1 MTKRAVPLVLVVST
15 ILAGCGLQDPYS
27 KGSHTASPATPTTAP
42 QTHTPPRQSSGGAS
56 GARGQQASGAAG
68 ALSEQSVLGRFAT
81 AWINWTAASLPAQ
94 RTALAALATGELAG
108 QLRQDAAQAL
118 RSRLQE
124 VTGAYSRGR
133 YVGAIPQPND
143 RFVLVTYEQAAPEG
157 GAQPQGAYHVYLAR
171 AQHTSSGWR
180 LSEWQPATDG

>member
-1 MTKRAVPLVLVVST
+1 MSPRATIAAGLVSVA
-15 ILAGCGLQDPYS
+15 LAGCGLRDPY
-27 KGSHTASPATPTTAP
+27 TTTTGART
-42 QTHTPPRQSSGGAS
+42 QPRSAAS
-56 GARGQQASGAAG
+56 GAPTPPAPSQQAEGAS
-68 ALSEQSVLGRFAT
+68 SEQSLLARFAT

-94 RTALAALATGELAG
+94 RTTLAALATGELAG
-108 QLRQDAAQAL
+108 RLRQDAAQAL

-133 YVGAIPQPND
+133 YVGVIPQPNGQL
-143 RFVLVTYEQAAPEG
+143 VLVTYEQAAPEG

-180 LSEWQPATDG
+180 LSGWQPAIDG

>member
-1 MTKRAVPLVLVVST
+1 MSPRATIAAGLVSVA
-15 ILAGCGLQDPYS
+15 LAGCGLRDPY
-27 KGSHTASPATPTTAP
+27 TTTTGVRTQPRSAVPGAP
-42 QTHTPPRQSSGGAS
+42 TPPAPSRQAQGAT
-56 GARGQQASGAAG
+56 GAR
-68 ALSEQSVLGRFAT
+68 SEQSLLLRFAT

-133 YVGAIPQPND
+133 YVGVIPQPD
-143 RFVLVTYEQAAPEG
+143 GQLVVVTYEQAAPEG
-157 GAQPQGAYHVYLAR
+157 GAQAQAAYHVYLAR

-180 LSEWQPATDG
+180 LSEWQPAVDS